1 MIVKLSKSNIV
12 LLDRPYR
19 YIHILT
25 YVHGVEELPALAEEG
40 PPVSTGMK
48 AILVKH
54 EKFNCTSLG
63 GVP

>member
-19 YIHILT
+19 YIHT
-25 YVHGVEELPALAEEG
+25 YLHIYMVEELPALAEEG